1 MPNSGIRGKP
11 RAYAHP
17 RGGSGLGSREMA
29 IGDPPAGAPL
39 ARALLVRG
47 QAPPRCAP
55 GWDRTREPV
64 PPGLLLSNQA
74 GVS

>member
-11 RAYAHP
+11 RAYARP
-17 RGGSGLGSREMA
+17 RRGSGLGSREMA
-29 IGDPPAGAPL
+29 IGDPPAGPPL
-39 ARALLVRG
+39 ARALLVSR
-47 QAPPRCAP
+47 QAPPCCAP

-64 PPGLLLSNQA
+64 PPGSLSSNQA